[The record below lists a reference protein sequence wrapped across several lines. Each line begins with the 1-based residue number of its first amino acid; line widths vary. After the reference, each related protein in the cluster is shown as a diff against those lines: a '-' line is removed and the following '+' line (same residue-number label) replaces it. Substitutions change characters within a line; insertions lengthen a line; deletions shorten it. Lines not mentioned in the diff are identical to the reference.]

1 MTVMQKISPTAR
13 VARFN
18 KLTAADVVRELE
30 PDVPLLCLRPEEL
43 RKKARAF
50 VESFPG
56 DVLYAVKCNPDL
68 GVLKH
73 LGEGGIRHFDAASMA
88 EIRAVRSVFPEAVIH
103 FMHPIKARS
112 AIRSA
117 YFDHNVRDFVLDSFA
132 ELHKILAETKNAKDL
147 VLVVRLAM
155 PKGQAV
161 YDLSGKFGAA
171 PGDAANLLKAC
182 AAVAAKVGLSFHV
195 GSQCVDP
202 SAYERALDLA
212 GQVIA
217 QSGVALDVLDVGG
230 GFPVAYADVQPPP
243 LSHFFAAINRGVAK
257 LDLPAQCRLWCEP
270 GRALV
275 AESQSVVVQVQA
287 KKGGAL
293 YINDGVYGTLSDAS
307 ATVGLR
313 FPVRVIAQNNARR
326 QPCVRGGR
334 LRAFEFFGPTCDSF
348 DRMAGPFLLPSDI
361 QVGDWIEIGQ
371 VGAYGRV
378 LSTAFNGFDE
388 IIRAVVDDRPP
399 VEEVGA
405 AQLPA
410 KAVRAA

>member
-1 MTVMQKISPTAR
+1 MTVMQKISPAR
-13 VARFN
+13 SAQF
-18 KLTAADVVRELE
+18 KKAAVDVVRELE
-30 PDVPLLCLRPEEL
+30 PDVPLICLRPAEL
-43 RKKARAF
+43 KKKARAF
-50 VESFPG
+50 LDGFPG
-56 DVLYAVKCNPDL
+56 DVLYAVKCNPDAD
-68 GVLKH
+68 VLKH
-73 LGEGGIRHFDAASMA
+73 LVEGGITHFDAASMA
-88 EIRAVRSVFPEAVIH
+88 EIRQVRAVMSDAAIH

-112 AIRSA
+112 AIRAA
-117 YFDHNVRDFVLDSFA
+117 YFDYGVRDFVLDSFA
-132 ELHKILAETKNAKDL
+132 ELHKILAETKNAADL

-171 PGDAANLLKAC
+171 PQDAAALLKAC
-182 AAVAAKVGLSFHV
+182 AKVAAKVGLSFHV

-243 LSHFFAAINRGVAK
+243 LAHFLAAISRGVAK

-275 AESQSVVVQVQA
+275 AEGQSVVVQVQA

-293 YINDGVYGTLSDAS
+293 YINDGVYGTLSDAG
-307 ATVGLR
+307 AAVGLR
-313 FPVRVIAQNNARR
+313 FPVRVVAQGAARR
-326 QPCVRGGR
+326 QGR
-334 LRAFEFFGPTCDSF
+334 LRAFEFFGPTCDSC
-348 DRMAGPFLLPSDI
+348 DRMRGPFLLPSDI

-378 LSTAFNGFDE
+378 LSTGFNGFDE
-388 IIRAVVDDRPP
+388 ILRATVDDRPP

-405 AQLPA
+405 VLAPL
-410 KAVRAA
+410 KSVRAA

>member
-1 MTVMQKISPTAR
+1 MTVMNKISR
-13 VARFN
+13 CS
-18 KLTAADVVRELE
+18 AADMVRELE
-30 PDVPLLCLRPEEL
+30 PDVPLLCLRPEQL

-68 GVLKH
+68 DVLKH

-88 EIRAVRSVFPEAVIH
+88 EIRQVRSVFPDGVIH

-117 YFDHNVRDFVLDSFA
+117 YFQHGVKDFVLDSFA
-132 ELHKILAETKNAKDL
+132 ELHKILAETRNAADL

-171 PGDAANLLKAC
+171 PGDAAALLAAC
-182 AAVAAKVGLSFHV
+182 AQVAAKVGLSFHV

-230 GFPVAYADVQPPP
+230 GFPVAYADVTPPP
-243 LSHFFAAINRGVAK
+243 LAHFFAAINRGVAK
-257 LDLPAQCRLWCEP
+257 LALPARCRLWCEP

-293 YINDGVYGTLSDAS
+293 YINDGVYGTLSDAG
-307 ATVGLR
+307 AAVGLR

-326 QPCVRGGR
+326 QGR
-334 LRAFEFFGPTCDSF
+334 LRAFEFFGPTCDSA
-348 DRMAGPFLLPSDI
+348 DRMRGPFLLPSDI
-361 QVGDWIEIGQ
+361 QVGDWIEVGQ

-378 LSTAFNGFDE
+378 LSTAFNGFDD

-405 AQLPA
+405 LQLPL
-410 KAVRAA
+410 KAARAA

>member
-1 MTVMQKISPTAR
+1 MTVMQKISR
-13 VARFN
+13 R
-18 KLTAADVVRELE
+18 AALDVVRELE
-30 PDVPLLCLRPEEL
+30 PDVPLICLRPAEL

-50 VESFPG
+50 LDGFPG
-56 DVLYAVKCNPDL
+56 DVLYAVKCNPDAE
-68 GVLKH
+68 VLKH
-73 LGEGGIRHFDAASMA
+73 LVEGGITHFDAASMG
-88 EIRAVRSVFPEAVIH
+88 EIRQVRAVMPDAAIH

-112 AIRSA
+112 AIRAA
-117 YFDHNVRDFVLDSFA
+117 YFDYGVRDFVLDSFA
-132 ELHKILAETKNAKDL
+132 ELSKILAETRNADDL

-171 PGDAANLLKAC
+171 PQDAAALLSAC
-182 AAVAAKVGLSFHV
+182 AKVAAKVGLSFHV

-243 LSHFFAAINRGVAK
+243 LSHFLAAISRGVAK
-257 LDLPAQCRLWCEP
+257 LDLPAHCRLWCEP

-275 AESQSVVVQVQA
+275 AEGQSVVVQVQA

-293 YINDGVYGTLSDAS
+293 YINDGVYGTLADAG
-307 ATVGLR
+307 AAVGLR
-313 FPVRVIAQNNARR
+313 FPVRVVGQGSARR
-326 QPCVRGGR
+326 QGR
-334 LRAFEFFGPTCDSF
+334 LRAFEFFGPTCDSA
-348 DRMAGPFLLPSDI
+348 DRMRGPFLLPSDI

-378 LSTAFNGFDE
+378 LSTGFNGFDE
-388 IIRAVVDDRPP
+388 ILRATVDDRPP
-399 VEEVGA
+399 VEEAGA
-405 AQLPA
+405 VLAPV
-410 KAVRAA
+410 KSVRAA

>member
-1 MTVMQKISPTAR
+1 MTVMQKISRLA
-13 VARFN
+13 V
-18 KLTAADVVRELE
+18 ADVVRELE
-30 PDVPLLCLRPEEL
+30 PDVPLICTRPEEL

-50 VESFPG
+50 LDGFPG
-56 DVLYAVKCNPDL
+56 EVLYAVKCNPDAEVL
-68 GVLKH
+68 GH
-73 LGEGGIRHFDAASMA
+73 LVEGGIRHFDAASMA
-88 EIRAVRSVFPEAVIH
+88 EIRQVRSVFPDALIH
-103 FMHPIKARS
+103 FMHPVKARS

-117 YFDHNVRDFVLDSFA
+117 YFEHGVRDFVLDSFA
-132 ELHKILAETKNAKDL
+132 ELHKILAETKNAADL

-161 YDLSGKFGAA
+161 YDLSGKFGAK
-171 PGDAANLLKAC
+171 PGDAAQLLKAC
-182 AAVAAKVGLSFHV
+182 AKVAAKVGLSFHV

-202 SAYERALDLA
+202 AAYGRALDLA

-217 QSGVALDVLDVGG
+217 ESGVALDVLDVGG
-230 GFPVAYADVQPPP
+230 GFPVAYADQQPQP

-257 LDLPAQCRLWCEP
+257 LDLPAHCRLWCEP

-293 YINDGVYGTLSDAS
+293 YINDGVYGSLADAG
-307 ATVGLR
+307 AAVGLR
-313 FPVRVIAQNNARR
+313 FPVRVIPQNTGRR
-326 QPCVRGGR
+326 SSGVRGGR
-334 LRAFEFFGPTCDSF
+334 LRAFEFFGPTCDSA
-348 DRMAGPFLLPSDI
+348 DRMRGPFLLPSDI

-378 LSTAFNGFDE
+378 LSTGFNGFDE
-388 IIRAVVDDRPP
+388 ILRATVDDRPP
-399 VEEVGA
+399 VEEVGSG
-405 AQLPA
+405 QMLA

>member
-1 MTVMQKISPTAR
+1 MTVMQKISRRSA
-13 VARFN
+13 V
-18 KLTAADVVRELE
+18 DVVRELE
-30 PDVPLLCLRPEEL
+30 PDVPLICTRPEEL

-50 VESFPG
+50 LDGFPG
-56 DVLYAVKCNPDL
+56 DVLYAVKCNPDAE
-68 GVLKH
+68 VLKH
-73 LGEGGIRHFDAASMA
+73 LVDGGITHFDAASMA
-88 EIRAVRSVFPEAVIH
+88 EIRQVRSVMPDAAIH
-103 FMHPIKARS
+103 FMHPVKARS

-117 YFDHNVRDFVLDSFA
+117 YFEYGVRDFVLDSFA
-132 ELHKILAETKNAKDL
+132 ELQKILAETKKAADL

-171 PGDAANLLKAC
+171 PNDAAALLKAC
-182 AAVAAKVGLSFHV
+182 AKVAAKVGLSFHV
-195 GSQCVDP
+195 GSQCIDP
-202 SAYERALDLA
+202 SAYERALNLA

-243 LSHFFAAINRGVAK
+243 LSHFLAAISRGVAK

-293 YINDGVYGTLSDAS
+293 YINDGVYGSLADAG
-307 ATVGLR
+307 AAVGLR
-313 FPVRVIAQNNARR
+313 FPVRSVAQGNARR
-326 QPCVRGGR
+326 NGR
-334 LRAFEFFGPTCDSF
+334 LRAFEFFGPTCDSA
-348 DRMAGPFLLPSDI
+348 DRMRGPFLLPSDI

-378 LSTAFNGFDE
+378 LSTGFNGFDE
-388 IIRAVVDDRPP
+388 ILRATVDDRPP

-405 AQLPA
+405 VLAPV
-410 KAVRAA
+410 KSVRAA

>member
-1 MTVMQKISPTAR
+1 MSLMQKISRRSAAPAR
-13 VARFN
+13 SAQSNGLVGV
-18 KLTAADVVRELE
+18 ADVVRELE
-30 PDVPLLCLRPEEL
+30 PDVPLICLRAEEL

-50 VESFPG
+50 VETFPG
-56 DVLYAVKCNPDL
+56 DVLYAVKCNPDAE
-68 GVLKH
+68 VLKH
-73 LGEGGIRHFDAASMA
+73 LGEGGVTHFDAASMA
-88 EIRAVRSVFPEAVIH
+88 EIRQVRSVFPNAAIH

-117 YFDHNVRDFVLDSFA
+117 YFEHGVRDFVLDSFA
-132 ELHKILAETKNAKDL
+132 ELNKILAETKNAADL

-171 PGDAANLLKAC
+171 PSDAAALVKAC
-182 AAVAAKVGLSFHV
+182 AKVAAKVGISFHV

-202 SAYERALDLA
+202 SAYERALGLV
-212 GQVIA
+212 GQVID

-230 GFPVAYADVQPPP
+230 GFPVAYADVVPPP

-257 LDLPAQCRLWCEP
+257 LDLPAHCRLWCEP

-275 AESQSVVVQVQA
+275 AEGQSVVVQVQA

-293 YINDGVYGTLSDAS
+293 YINDGVYGTLSDAG
-307 ATVGLR
+307 AAVGLR
-313 FPVRVIAQNNARR
+313 FPVRMVNSKRS
-326 QPCVRGGR
+326 GR
-334 LRAFEFFGPTCDSF
+334 LRAFEFFGPTCDSA
-348 DRMAGPFLLPSDI
+348 DRMRGPFLLPSDI

-378 LSTAFNGFDE
+378 LSTGFNGFDE
-388 IIRAVVDDRPP
+388 ILRATVDDRPP

-405 AQLPA
+405 VQVPL
-410 KAVRAA
+410 KSVRAA

>member
-1 MTVMQKISPTAR
+1 MTAIQKISSRP
-13 VARFN
+13 
-18 KLTAADVVRELE
+18 AAAVVRELE
-30 PDVPLLCLRPEEL
+30 PDIPLLCLRPEEL

-50 VESFPG
+50 IEGFPG
-56 DVLYAVKCNPDL
+56 DVLYAVKCNPDAE
-68 GVLKH
+68 VLKH
-73 LGEGGIRHFDAASMA
+73 LGEGGITHFDAASMA
-88 EIRAVRSVFPEAVIH
+88 EIRQVRSVFPDAKIH

-117 YFDHNVRDFVLDSFA
+117 YFEHGVRDFVLDSFA
-132 ELHKILAETKNAKDL
+132 ELHKILAETRNAADL

-171 PGDAANLLKAC
+171 PHDAAALLSAC
-182 AAVAAKVGLSFHV
+182 AKVAAKIGLSFHV

-212 GQVIA
+212 GQVIGA
-217 QSGVALDVLDVGG
+217 SGVALDVLDVGG
-230 GFPVAYADVQPPP
+230 GFPVAYADTQPPP
-243 LSHFFAAINRGVAK
+243 LSHFLAAISRGVAK

-275 AESQSVVVQVQA
+275 AEGQSVVVQVQA

-293 YINDGVYGTLSDAS
+293 YINDGVYGTLSDAG
-307 ATVGLR
+307 AAVGLR
-313 FPVRVIAQNNARR
+313 FPVRVVAQGTARR
-326 QPCVRGGR
+326 QGR
-334 LRAFEFFGPTCDSF
+334 LRAFEFFGPTCDSA
-348 DRMAGPFLLPSDI
+348 DRMRGPFLLPSDI

-371 VGAYGRV
+371 IGAYGRV
-378 LSTAFNGFDE
+378 LSTGFNGFDE
-388 IIRAVVDDRPP
+388 ILRAHVDDRPP

-405 AQLPA
+405 VQLPA

>member
-1 MTVMQKISPTAR
+1 MTVMQKISRRSA
-13 VARFN
+13 V
-18 KLTAADVVRELE
+18 DVVRELE
-30 PDVPLLCLRPEEL
+30 PDVPLICTRPEEL

-50 VESFPG
+50 LDGFPG
-56 DVLYAVKCNPDL
+56 DVLYAVKCNPDAE
-68 GVLKH
+68 VLKH
-73 LGEGGIRHFDAASMA
+73 LVDGGITHFDAASMA
-88 EIRAVRSVFPEAVIH
+88 EIRQVRSVMPDAAIH
-103 FMHPIKARS
+103 FMHPVKARS

-117 YFDHNVRDFVLDSFA
+117 YFEYGVRDFVLDSFA
-132 ELHKILAETKNAKDL
+132 ELQKIRAETKNAADL

-171 PGDAANLLKAC
+171 PSDAAALLKAC
-182 AAVAAKVGLSFHV
+182 AKVAAKVGLSFHV
-195 GSQCVDP
+195 GSQCIDP

-212 GQVIA
+212 GQVIG

-243 LSHFFAAINRGVAK
+243 LSHFLAAISRGVAK
-257 LDLPAQCRLWCEP
+257 LDLPAGCRLWCEP

-293 YINDGVYGTLSDAS
+293 YINDGVYGSLADAG
-307 ATVGLR
+307 AAVGLR
-313 FPVRVIAQNNARR
+313 FPLRMVAQGSARR
-326 QPCVRGGR
+326 HGR
-334 LRAFEFFGPTCDSF
+334 LRAFEFFGPTCDSA
-348 DRMAGPFLLPSDI
+348 DRMRGPFLLPSDI

-378 LSTAFNGFDE
+378 LSTGFNGFDE
-388 IIRAVVDDRPP
+388 ILRATVDDRPP

-405 AQLPA
+405 VLAPV
-410 KAVRAA
+410 KSVRAA